1 MECEGSDK
9 SICVSFESAKLLTT
23 LNLATG
29 ERCFVATRYLAAFAL
44 PFTLKVFYIILKSF
58 NSTYDFH
65 VNSSIY
71 MLLSNTITPKRN
83 RNSGY

>member
-1 MECEGSDK
+1 MEGEGSDN

-29 ERCFVATRYLAAFAL
+29 EMFVATRDLAAFAL

-65 VNSSIY
+65 VSSSIY